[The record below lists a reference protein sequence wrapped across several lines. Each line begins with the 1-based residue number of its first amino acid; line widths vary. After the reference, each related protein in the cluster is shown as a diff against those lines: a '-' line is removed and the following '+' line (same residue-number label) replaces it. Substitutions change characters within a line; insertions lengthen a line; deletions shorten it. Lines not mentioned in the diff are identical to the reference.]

1 MKKINNTR
9 DYKCDLFCATS
20 NNNNKKNTLNLLSL
34 LFLIL
39 LLYNIEREYRQN
51 FDELKEKI
59 NPLLL
64 LFFIKSNIILF
75 LYELLFLFQ
84 TNKNKN
90 NKTRDNIK
98 NK

>member
-1 MKKINNTR
+1 MR
-9 DYKCDLFCATS
+9 SFLC
-20 NNNNKKNTLNLLSL
+20 NNNKKNTLNLLSL

-84 TNKNKN
+84 TNKN

>member
-1 MKKINNTR
+1 MR
-9 DYKCDLFCATS
+9 SFLC
-20 NNNNKKNTLNLLSL
+20 NNNKKNTLNLLSL

-39 LLYNIEREYRQN
+39 LLYNLEREYRQN

-84 TNKNKN
+84 TNKN